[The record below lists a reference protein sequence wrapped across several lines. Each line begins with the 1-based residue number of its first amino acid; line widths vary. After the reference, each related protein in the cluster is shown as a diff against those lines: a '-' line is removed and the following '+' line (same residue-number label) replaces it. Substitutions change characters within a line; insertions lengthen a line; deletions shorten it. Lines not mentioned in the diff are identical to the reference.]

1 MIPFPPSF
9 VRGVS
14 RLCRVGVSL
23 IFCLSSRVVIFR
35 DIIGRIPFHARGGK
49 NGKQCCGLLS
59 LFGVFFLFSV
69 SNMFHTQP
77 MYTDVEVWH
86 DHEDEEAGNNCFLAA
101 WIYVVTFAVRGA
113 AVRF

>member
-1 MIPFPPSF
+1 MCSF
-9 VRGVS
+9 
-14 RLCRVGVSL
+14 LCCG
-23 IFCLSSRVVIFR
+23 
-35 DIIGRIPFHARGGK
+35 
-49 NGKQCCGLLS
+49 QCCGLLS

-101 WIYVVTFAVRGA
+101 WIYVVTFALSIGCWYYGKNAPKKKRPAIADSGVSVTDEALGVRPVTLA
-113 AVRF
+113 I